1 MPSVAASRR
10 DLAIGYGQLGVIKF
24 SFTVRFRPNTDELHS
39 QFSLRLTRGNITANK
54 VTFDLYYSTVAY
66 FKLTVGLFL
75 FFVTSPPHLTA
86 DWWWSH
92 FRLQP
97 SCAS

>member
-1 MPSVAASRR
+1 MNS
-10 DLAIGYGQLGVIKF
+10 
-24 SFTVRFRPNTDELHS
+24 S

-75 FFVTSPPHLTA
+75 FFCNFTTASDRGLVVVTFSVAALLCFI
-86 DWWWSH
+86 D
-92 FRLQP
+92 FVGG
-97 SCAS
+97 C